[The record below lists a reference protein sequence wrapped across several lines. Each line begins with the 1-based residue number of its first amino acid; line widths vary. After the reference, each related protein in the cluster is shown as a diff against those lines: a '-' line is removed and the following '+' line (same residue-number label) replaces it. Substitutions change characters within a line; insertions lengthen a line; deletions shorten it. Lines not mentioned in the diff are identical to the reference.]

1 MNQALFLV
9 LLAIYYFLIAYQYVI
24 FVYVLMSWFPNF
36 RGSGLYRFLYRLV
49 EPYLGR
55 FRRIIPPIGGM
66 DFSVLIGYLLL
77 YAAIRGFGSLLATGA
92 F

>member
-1 MNQALFLV
+1 MNLYLYWLLV
-9 LLAIYYFLIAYQYVI
+9 GIYYFLVVYQYTI

-36 RGSGLYRFLYRLV
+36 RGSGLHRFLYRVV

-55 FRRIIPPIGGM
+55 FRRLIPPLGGL
-66 DFSVLIGYLLL
+66 DFSPLIGFLLL
-77 YAAIRGFGSLLATGA
+77 SFAIRGFSSLLATGA

>member
-1 MNQALFLV
+1 MIYVLQAIYWFLV
-9 LLAIYYFLIAYQYVI
+9 IYQYTI

-36 RGSGLYRFLYRLV
+36 RGSSLHRFLYSVV

-55 FRRIIPPIGGM
+55 FRRIIPPMGGL
-66 DFSVLIGYLLL
+66 DFSPLIGFLLL
-77 YAAIRGFGSLLATGA
+77 SFAIRGFATLLATGA